1 MRLSP
6 RTFGC
11 ALRPNIRG
19 TFGPYTSASSRP
31 TLCPSLDKTIARL
44 TASVVF
50 PTPPLPEPTAMIAPT
65 PGRGCGDGGCCPGRG
80 GGAVLIGSIIREA
93 AAALGNWHLAVHPKP
108 IWGIG
113 QVLSATARWRG
124 TPRLLGKAGQYRG

>member
-19 TFGPYTSASSRP
+19 TLGPYTSASSRP

-65 PGRGCGDGGCCPGRG
+65 PGRGCGDGGCCCCPGRG
-80 GGAVLIGSIIREA
+80 GRGELMGRLYVRE
-93 AAALGNWHLAVHPKP
+93 LWHLANWQLVM
-108 IWGIG
+108 
-113 QVLSATARWRG
+113 TA
-124 TPRLLGKAGQYRG
+124 KVSCY

>member
-6 RTFGC
+6 RTFGW
-11 ALRPNIRG
+11 ASRQNIRG
-19 TFGPYTSASSRP
+19 TLGPYTSASSRP

-80 GGAVLIGSIIREA
+80 GRAVLIGSIIREA
-93 AAALGNWHLAVHPKP
+93 AAAPDTSHLAVHPKL
-108 IWGIG
+108 I
-113 QVLSATARWRG
+113 R
-124 TPRLLGKAGQYRG
+124 